1 MKHPNRRY
9 FLQNTFR
16 NAALASATAST
27 LWLPRSVWSQTRISS
42 NPFTLGIAS
51 GSPTHDGIVLWTR
64 LAPSGLLG
72 AANLGA
78 DNITVRWEIAHDE
91 GFAHIVQRGQA
102 QALAQLAHAV
112 HVEVAGLEA
121 GRGYFYRFIAGG
133 SGSSEWVSVT
143 GRTRTLPAAGSPAGR
158 FRIAYASCQRWE
170 HGYYSAYR
178 HMLADQPDMVLFLGD
193 YIYEYPRAA
202 LPVRTPNA
210 TNNGGWTLT
219 LDDYRSRYALHKSD
233 VDLQAMH
240 AACPWAFTWDDHEV
254 QNDYAGLTAGDA
266 GPAAAD
272 FSARRAAAYQA
283 FYEHTPLRASAL
295 MRALAGLAE
304 KPAAELRLYSEM
316 RLGALGSLYLLD
328 ARQYKDAPV
337 CTKDGALGS
346 STVTPAQCPA
356 WSDPARSM
364 LGAAQESWLAQAL
377 SRNANALGWQIIGQT
392 SLFGSRD
399 FRASGASQSM
409 WNDGWDGYSAARTR
423 LTDALQ
429 KAQTKSAVFFGGDV
443 HENWVGHVKADFSKP
458 NSESIATE
466 FCGTSITSRHSAASS
481 NEKVS
486 ERIARNP
493 HFVFADVEK
502 RGYGLADFTAQKLQV
517 SLRTVSDV
525 TSKDASIQTLAQFA
539 VASGRAVIERV

>member
-1 MKHPNRRY
+1 MKHLDRRY
-9 FLQNTFR
+9 FLQNSLR
-16 NAALASATAST
+16 NAALASTAAST
-27 LWLPRSVWSQTRISS
+27 LWLPRSAWSQTRISS

-51 GSPTHDGIVLWTR
+51 GSPTHDSIVLWTR

-72 AANLGA
+72 AVNLGA
-78 DNITVRWEIAHDE
+78 DNITVSWEIAHDE
-91 GFAHIVQRGQA
+91 AFTRIASRGQA
-102 QALAQLAHAV
+102 QALAQLAHSV

-121 GRGYFYRFIAGG
+121 GRSYFYRFIAGD
-133 SGSSEWVSVT
+133 SSSSEWTSPT
-143 GRTRTLPAAGSPAGR
+143 GRTRTLPAAYSPAGR

-178 HMLADQPDMVLFLGD
+178 HMLADQPDLVLFLGD

-202 LPVRTPNA
+202 NQVRTPNA
-210 TNNGGWTLT
+210 TSNGGWTLT
-219 LDDYRSRYALHKSD
+219 LDDYRSRYALHKTD
-233 VDLQAMH
+233 PDLQAMH

-254 QNDYAGLTAGDA
+254 QNDYAALTPGDA

-272 FSARRAAAYQA
+272 FAARRAAAYQA
-283 FYEHTPLRASAL
+283 FYEHTPLRANAL
-295 MRALAGLAE
+295 TRSLAGLLDQ
-304 KPAAELRLYSEM
+304 PAAEMRIYNEM
-316 RLGALGSLYLLD
+316 RLGALGSIYLLD
-328 ARQYKDAPV
+328 ARQYKDALV

-346 STVTPAQCPA
+346 STVNTAQCPA
-356 WSDPARSM
+356 WNDPARTM
-364 LGAAQESWLAQAL
+364 LGAAQEAWLAQTF
-377 SRNANALGWQIIGQT
+377 SRNANAPGWQIIGQS
-392 SLFGSRD
+392 SLFAPRD
-399 FRASGASQSM
+399 FKNSGAGATM

-429 KAQTKSAVFFGGDV
+429 KASAKNVVFFGGDV

-458 NSESIATE
+458 RSPSIATE
-466 FCGTSITSRHSAASS
+466 FCGTSITSRHFVGST
-481 NEKVS
+481 NDKIP

-539 VASGRAVIERV
+539 VVSGKAVVERV

>member
-1 MKHPNRRY
+1 MKHLDRRY
-9 FLQNTFR
+9 FLQNTLR
-16 NAALASATAST
+16 NAALASAAAST
-27 LWLPRSVWSQTRISS
+27 IWLPRSAWCQTRISS

-51 GSPTHDGIVLWTR
+51 GSPKHDGIVLWTR
-64 LAPSGLLG
+64 LVPSGFLG
-72 AANLGA
+72 ASSLGN

-91 GFAHIVQRGQA
+91 GFSRIAARGQA

-121 GRGYFYRFIAGG
+121 GRSYFYRFIAGG
-133 SGSSEWVSVT
+133 SGISEWTSPT
-143 GRTRTLPAAGSPAGR
+143 GRTRTLPAADSPAGR

-178 HMLADQPDMVLFLGD
+178 HMLADQPDLVLFLGD

-202 LPVRTPNA
+202 NQVRTPNA
-210 TNNGGWTLT
+210 TSNGGWTLT

-233 VDLQAMH
+233 ADLQAMH

-254 QNDYAGLTAGDA
+254 QNDYAALTPGDA
-266 GPAAAD
+266 GPPAAD
-272 FSARRAAAYQA
+272 FAARRAAAYQA
-283 FYEHTPLRASAL
+283 FYEHTPLRASVL
-295 MRALAGLAE
+295 TRALAGLVETSSAE
-304 KPAAELRLYSEM
+304 MRLYSEM
-316 RLGALGSLYLLD
+316 RLGALGSIYLLD
-328 ARQYKDAPV
+328 SRQYKDAPV

-346 STVTPAQCPA
+346 SIVTTTQCPA
-356 WSDPARSM
+356 WNDPARSM

-377 SRNANALGWQIIGQT
+377 SRNTNAPGWQIIGQS
-392 SLFGSRD
+392 SLFAPRD
-399 FRASGASQSM
+399 FRASGAGQSM

-423 LTDALQ
+423 LTDTLQ
-429 KAQTKSAVFFGGDV
+429 KAQTKNAVFFGGDV
-443 HENWVGHVKADFSKP
+443 HENWVGHIKADFNQPS
-458 NSESIATE
+458 SASIATE
-466 FCGTSITSRHSAASS
+466 FCGTSITSRHSSASS

-502 RGYGLADFTAQKLQV
+502 RGYGLADFTTQKLQV

-525 TSKDASIQTLAQFA
+525 TSKDASIQTLAQFS
-539 VASGRAVIERV
+539 VASGKAVVERV